1 MNSGRTSTSILK
13 KNKLLLIIIFISVT
27 LRLWHNQCFF
37 LLIIKELNSII
48 LILIF
53 ILSLH
58 FSPNMSAVSVLWT
71 LLSVVGLFTSSL
83 ALFSP
88 FWHEHIPDE
97 NLANSNKSFIAFGLL
112 RFCLQDQFVTLQ
124 DINEF
129 KDSKDCSFYKGLF
142 SGIPSVFWKV
152 AAIIYTTAIL
162 LQVVAL
168 LLAHIFCCQKFVC
181 GKVITKVA
189 AFIQSI
195 AGKDYSFW
203 SIFISSIKRAAS
215 HGHARPLPGHNKFYF
230 LPLHEIFNVPPKNCE
245 TEPTV
250 YCPYTRRLERLVT
263 ICRCH
268 YKGST
273 FSSVILRPWV
283 MVRPGIWTHDLPHSS
298 SQLY

>member
-1 MNSGRTSTSILK
+1 M
-13 KNKLLLIIIFISVT
+13 
-27 LRLWHNQCFF
+27 RLDHLVSF
-37 LLIIKELNSII
+37 K
-48 LILIF
+48 
-53 ILSLH
+53 
-58 FSPNMSAVSVLWT
+58 SPNMSAVSVLWT
-71 LLSVVGLFTSSL
+71 LLSAVGLFTSSL

-129 KDSKDCSFYKGLF
+129 KDSKDCSFYEGLF

-181 GKVITKVA
+181 GKIITKVA

-195 AGKDYSFW
+195 AVFLLLVSVIIYWGGLNSSFVKQHCGP
-203 SIFISSIKRAAS
+203 SS
-215 HGHARPLPGHNKFYF
+215 FYF
-230 LPLHEIFNVPPKNCE
+230 NAGTCQIAWGCVLATVSAALLIFCPLIAHHLAVTTPRSKA
-245 TEPTV
+245 TV
-250 YCPYTRRLERLVT
+250 V
-263 ICRCH
+263 
-268 YKGST
+268 
-273 FSSVILRPWV
+273 
-283 MVRPGIWTHDLPHSS
+283 
-298 SQLY
+298 